1 MNSAISLVLRSNRE
15 RLTHV
20 PDNLPLEARKRRR
33 MLPGLT
39 VKDGLIRHP
48 FDLEFGTRTSG
59 LVAGRHL
66 QSRHREGRDATAYY
80 AVAPSVFHALMA
92 RWQRT
97 RPPAPVDSYTFID
110 LGAGMGRALLLAAE
124 YPFRNVVGVEMNPTL
139 ARIARRNMALW
150 RHRAQ
155 STAPMRMLCRNA
167 VDFPLPP
174 GPCLVFLFNPFG
186 APVLRHVLRAWRHG
200 MRGRTAQAPAE
211 TTIDLLYV
219 NNEQDHVL
227 EMEPG
232 FVRLF
237 SGRVRRS
244 PADAAADRAILTSQ
258 PDAEYSAM
266 PWEDCSIYRWLGKRD
281 V

>member
-1 MNSAISLVLRSNRE
+1 
-15 RLTHV
+15 
-20 PDNLPLEARKRRR
+20 

-80 AVAPSVFHALMA
+80 AVAPSVFQALIT
-92 RWQRT
+92 RWLRT
-97 RPPAPVDSYTFID
+97 RPPAPIDSYTFID

-124 YPFRNVVGVEMNPTL
+124 YPFRNVVGVEMHPTL
-139 ARIARRNMALW
+139 ARIARRNMAKW
-150 RHRAQ
+150 RSQARMR
-155 STAPMRMLCRNA
+155 APMRMVCRDA
-167 VDFPLPP
+167 TDFPLPP

-186 APVLRHVLRAWRHG
+186 APVLRRVLRAWRRG
-200 MRGRTAQAPAE
+200 MRDRATAAHSS
-211 TTIDLLYV
+211 IDVLYV

-227 EMEPG
+227 AMEPG

-244 PADAAADRAILTSQ
+244 PADTAADRTILTSQ
-258 PDAEYSAM
+258 PDAEYAAM
-266 PWEDCSIYRWLGKRD
+266 PWEDCSIYRWLGNRD

>member
-1 MNSAISLVLRSNRE
+1 
-15 RLTHV
+15 
-20 PDNLPLEARKRRR
+20 

-39 VKDGLIRHP
+39 VKDGFIRHP

-66 QSRHREGRDATAYY
+66 QSQHREGRDATAYY

-97 RPPAPVDSYTFID
+97 RPPQPVDSYTFID
-110 LGAGMGRALLLAAE
+110 LGAGMGRAMLLAAE
-124 YPFRNVVGVEMNPTL
+124 HSFRSVVGVEMNSTL
-139 ARIARRNMALW
+139 ARIARRNMAHW
-150 RHRAQ
+150 RSQSRAR
-155 STAPMRMLCRNA
+155 APMRMLCRNA
-167 VDFPLPP
+167 ADFALPP

-186 APVLRHVLRAWRHG
+186 APVLRRVLRAWRHG
-200 MRGRTAQAPAE
+200 MRGRTAS
-211 TTIDLLYV
+211 IDVLYV

-244 PADAAADRAILTSQ
+244 SADAAADRNILTTQ
-258 PDAEYSAM
+258 PDAEYAAM
-266 PWEDCSIYRWLGKRD
+266 PWEDCSIYRRLGNPD
-281 V
+281 A